1 MSNIYIEDSIK
12 SFYEDI
18 TEYRDTFSFI
28 ANKYNIAALS
38 FLAESIIHELNNEEQ
53 MSKLFYQFFID
64 SHKEYINRLAFGI
77 IYKTKLKLNLKEE

>member
-38 FLAESIIHELNNEEQ
+38 FLAESIVYELNNEEQ
-53 MSKLFYQFFID
+53 ISKLFYRYFVAN
-64 SHKEYINRLAFGI
+64 HEEYINRLAFGI